1 MSGSATRRSPP
12 PAQRPPR
19 GPPGARPKL
28 LERPVGPRDADDR
41 PVEMAAPGHRLESR
55 EYLLRHDR
63 ALRPAREIAAG
74 PLPPRARASRPIAHP
89 APLRHIAP
97 SPTAGIIERVCARR
111 WRLGGGTGWGPPRS
125 LAPRARAAVPLRP
138 SARAWAEAAP
148 PARRRDLHRRR
159 AHTRSMIVAIPMP

>member
-19 GPPGARPKL
+19 GPPGARPEL

-55 EYLLRHDR
+55 ADLLRHDR

-74 PLPPRARASRPIAHP
+74 PLPPRPRASRPIAHP

-97 SPTAGIIERVCARR
+97 SLPAEIIERVRAP
-111 WRLGGGTGWGPPRS
+111 LGPAAAGPGGGRGDLSRR
-125 LAPRARAAVPLRP
+125 APAPVVMLRP
-138 SARAWAEAAP
+138 SGRAWAE
-148 PARRRDLHRRR
+148 
-159 AHTRSMIVAIPMP
+159 

>member
-19 GPPGARPKL
+19 GPPGARPEL
-28 LERPVGPRDADDR
+28 LERPVGPRNADDR

-89 APLRHIAP
+89 APASVHRPLASSGDYP
-97 SPTAGIIERVCARR
+97 AGAGA
-111 WRLGGGTGWGPPRS
+111 GGG
-125 LAPRARAAVPLRP
+125 
-138 SARAWAEAAP
+138 
-148 PARRRDLHRRR
+148 PA
-159 AHTRSMIVAIPMP
+159 

>member
-19 GPPGARPKL
+19 GPPGARPEL

-74 PLPPRARASRPIAHP
+74 PLPPRGSGLSAHRTPRPASAHRPLANSRDHRAGVCTPVATRRRDGVGAAAISRAACPRGRAPASVGASVSGGPHP
-89 APLRHIAP
+89 AP
-97 SPTAGIIERVCARR
+97 
-111 WRLGGGTGWGPPRS
+111 PPRVYTD
-125 LAPRARAAVPLRP
+125 AALT
-138 SARAWAEAAP
+138 
-148 PARRRDLHRRR
+148 PAR
-159 AHTRSMIVAIPMP
+159 

>member
-19 GPPGARPKL
+19 GPPGARPEL
-28 LERPVGPRDADDR
+28 LERPVGPRNADDR

-111 WRLGGGTGWGPPRS
+111 WRPPAAGAGGGRGDLSRRTP
-125 LAPRARAAVPLRP
+125 APVLMLRP
-138 SARAWAEAAP
+138 
-148 PARRRDLHRRR
+148 
-159 AHTRSMIVAIPMP
+159 

>member
-19 GPPGARPKL
+19 GPAGARPEL

-111 WRLGGGTGWGPPRS
+111 WRPGGGTGWGATRPP
-125 LAPRARAAVPLRP
+125 ADGARAGVTV
-138 SARAWAEAAP
+138 RA
-148 PARRRDLHRRR
+148 ARRGC
-159 AHTRSMIVAIPMP
+159 

>member
-97 SPTAGIIERVCARR
+97 SLPAEIIERCVRR
-111 WRLGGGTGWGPPRS
+111 WRPGGRTGWGPRRS
-125 LAPRARAAVPLRP
+125 LAPDARAGRDV
-138 SARAWAEAAP
+138 AP
-148 PARRRDLHRRR
+148 GGASVSRGPHPVL
-159 AHTRSMIVAIPMP
+159 PP